1 MFLTNNQIEDL
12 AKAAA
17 DNWGCKYMQYK
28 YKYKHVY
35 HADTMI
41 MLTSTIQ
48 ELLQQCKKTL

>member
-41 MLTSTIQ
+41 MLTSTI
-48 ELLQQCKKTL
+48 